1 MSVALVLCL
10 NIGTDPPDVVRTEP
24 CARKQCWFDPRS
36 TGKAKALEAIG
47 NNLQQ
52 QYERWQARAKYKQA
66 LDPTMEDV
74 KKLCASLR
82 RNAKGDRL
90 LFHYNGHGV
99 PRPTS
104 AGEVWVFNKTYTQY
118 IPLSVH
124 DLRAWVGT
132 PAIYVLDCSGAGVL
146 LPHFLQQAAGAGG
159 GGGGAGSAPPT
170 PQGARSGSNASI
182 DPPAP
187 GPMSSSSFTNNNSGL
202 GSSTSS
208 AASSSSTAGGGAST
222 TTSSSSQRDC
232 IVLAPCAAN
241 ELLPTNPKFPADLFT
256 ACLTTPILVALRW
269 FIACNPLSM
278 GRDLDVDLVDRI
290 PGRLNDRKT
299 PLGELNWIFTAI
311 TDTIAWN
318 TLPSPVFQRLFRQDL
333 LVASLFRNFLLADR
347 LLRSF
352 NCTPTSI
359 PRLPST
365 AQHPLWQAWDLA
377 AECCLSQLVSE

>member
-1 MSVALVLCL
+1 MLQTVSVALVLCL

-36 TGKAKALEAIG
+36 TSKAKALETIG

-52 QYERWQARAKYKQA
+52 QYERWQARAKYKHA

-90 LFHYNGHGV
+90 LFHYNGYGV

-146 LPHFLQQAAGAGG
+146 LPHFLQNPVAAQAPPHTPGAAGAG
-159 GGGGAGSAPPT
+159 ASAAPAP
-170 PQGARSGSNASI
+170 
-182 DPPAP
+182 PPAP
-187 GPMSSSSFTNNNSGL
+187 APLSSSVSSSSSASISGM
-202 GSSTSS
+202 GG
-208 AASSSSTAGGGAST
+208 ASSSSGAGAA
-222 TTSSSSQRDC
+222 SSQRDC

-241 ELLPTNPKFPADLFT
+241 ELLPANPKFPADLFT

-269 FIACNPLSM
+269 FIARNPLSM
-278 GRDLDVDLVDRI
+278 GPDLDVDFVDQI
-290 PGRLNDRKT
+290 PGKLNDRKT

-347 LLRSF
+347 VLRAF

-377 AECCLSQLVSE
+377 AECCLSQLVRRVGGHACRGH